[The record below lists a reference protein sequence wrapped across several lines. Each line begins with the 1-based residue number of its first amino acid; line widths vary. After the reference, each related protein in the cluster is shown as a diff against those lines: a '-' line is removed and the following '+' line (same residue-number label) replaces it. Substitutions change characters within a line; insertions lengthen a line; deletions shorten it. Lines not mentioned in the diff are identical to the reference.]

1 MSFNGYNTIDIK
13 DTNINVGNFVELW
26 GDNIN
31 INEVSKLINTIPY
44 ELMCNLGNRLEKLY
58 I

>member
-1 MSFNGYNTIDIK
+1 MDIITIDIK